1 MKLIFEITM
10 ISGKK
15 YKVTREEVYD
25 SKDKIVE
32 LFEKEV
38 LESDFISV
46 SNDLKLRTN
55 NIESY
60 SVILGAN

>member
-38 LESDFISV
+38 LEGNFISV

>member
-15 YKVTREEVYD
+15 YKVTREGVCD

-38 LESDFISV
+38 LEGDFISV

>member
-38 LESDFISV
+38 LESEFISV